1 MSGRYKYIDTN
12 KEHLHTLNGK
22 PLIGTSTATKI
33 IAKPLTWWASGMA
46 VEKFGWLSPN
56 KFTPEEVQRALDEGY
71 SRVMGLTKGSYAELL
86 AVAYRAHNEK
96 KEKAADEGTDRHA
109 ALERYVKGRII
120 ENDGQPLALDIYE
133 DPAVESLVKW
143 AQANVKRFLW
153 SEINGYSEALWT
165 GGIADVGWE
174 DLSGRIIAGDFK
186 SGGPYFDQFVQVAG
200 YDLMLSEN
208 GGLTA
213 DGDKVFE
220 LPGPIEGYCVLPFGP
235 AKFEPRFEYATELY
249 RDGFRSA
256 VQLSKLQ
263 IAYEGNG
270 RKKWRSK

>member
-1 MSGRYKYIDTN
+1 MNRYKYIDTN
-12 KEHLHTLNGK
+12 KAHLHTLDGK

-56 KFTPEEVQRALDEGY
+56 KFSAEEIQKALDEGY
-71 SRVMGLTKGSYAELL
+71 SRVMGLTKNSYAELL
-86 AVAYRAHNEK
+86 TVAYRAHNEK

-109 ALERYVKGRII
+109 ALEKYVKAVIA
-120 ENDGQPLALDIYE
+120 EDDGTPLEFDTYD
-133 DPAVESLVKW
+133 DPAVGSLVKW
-143 AQANVKRFLW
+143 AQTNVRRFLW
-153 SEINGYSEALWT
+153 SEMNGYSEVLWT

-174 DLSGRIIAGDFK
+174 DLQGRIIAGDFK

-213 DGDKVFE
+213 DGDKVFD

-235 AKFEPRFEYATELY
+235 TKFEPRFEYDVEMY
-249 RDGFRSA
+249 KNSFRSA
-256 VQLSKLQ
+256 VQLSKAQ
-263 IAYEGNG
+263 IAYEGVG
-270 RKKWRSK
+270 RKRWSKK

>member
-1 MSGRYKYIDTN
+1 MNRYKYIDTD
-12 KEHLHTLNGK
+12 KAHLHTLDGK

-56 KFTPEEVQRALDEGY
+56 KFSPEEVQKSLDEGY
-71 SRVMGLTKGSYAELL
+71 SRVMGLTKESYAELL
-86 AVAYRAHNEK
+86 TVAYRAHNEK

-109 ALERYVKGRII
+109 ALEKYVKTMITDHNGKPM
-120 ENDGQPLALDIYE
+120 ELESYD

-143 AQANVKRFLW
+143 SRSNVKRFLW
-153 SEINGYSEALWT
+153 SEMNGYSEVLWT

-174 DLSGRIIAGDFK
+174 DLYDRIIAGDFK

-213 DGDKVFE
+213 NGDKVFE
-220 LPGPIEGYCVLPFGP
+220 LPGTIEGYCVLPFGP
-235 AKFEPRFEYATELY
+235 DKFEPRFEYSTESY
-249 RDGFRSA
+249 REGFRSA

-263 IAYEGNG
+263 ISYEGSG